1 MPDGPGILLSVREDM
16 TITTPKPKDGEL
28 QSDFAIRFHESMMD
42 AVPNT
47 DERNQMCFGAWRDSV
62 GDEPEVE
69 TARKYH
75 KASEFDERRDIPV
88 FEEHVIPERLSK
100 DGKRKIPAVKY
111 DRKALAAICRNMN
124 EAIADVGKFC
134 PITNGHTSDNVTDP
148 EPEVLAFT
156 GAYRLGMIGN
166 NKPRYAIFADEYHR
180 KDRAEIL
187 KGRRGRSVEVLPLP
201 DVSKRSFY
209 PIAALGADEPRLN
222 LPPARYQKVDGEEI
236 EVERYMMVAPGG
248 ASTFIPDADKQK
260 YGDDQQSEM
269 PIPLASLKQI
279 MEAFTQTAVFQWA
292 VGKMEEEG
300 KSGAV
305 NPLVHQPPQMA
316 DMPVD
321 DAAGQP
327 GAQPPMP
334 GQEPDQDDMGDGD
347 VPDEDWSEDDELVS
361 GPIGPN
367 TPEQGA
373 AGGSN
378 KPPFKGNEKMTEQTP
393 AKPDQYSQKSAGL
406 QALED
411 RIAAVEAEN
420 AGLRAKLIGA
430 ERYSKLSS
438 LKSQGVEL
446 DMDSELKKVATQSDE
461 QFAGHVETIEKY
473 YRRSPAAVA
482 DFSELHGAGRQSRV
496 ADGPANEIDTLKP
509 EEVNEVIK
517 YAEKHRLEYTDARE
531 RYAKE
536 KTVKTPVA
544 G

>member
-1 MPDGPGILLSVREDM
+1 
-16 TITTPKPKDGEL
+16 
-28 QSDFAIRFHESMMD
+28 
-42 AVPNT
+42 
-47 DERNQMCFGAWRDSV
+47 
-62 GDEPEVE
+62 
-69 TARKYH
+69 
-75 KASEFDERRDIPV
+75 
-88 FEEHVIPERLSK
+88 
-100 DGKRKIPAVKY
+100 
-111 DRKALAAICRNMN
+111 
-124 EAIADVGKFC
+124 
-134 PITNGHTSDNVTDP
+134 
-148 EPEVLAFT
+148 
-156 GAYRLGMIGN
+156 
-166 NKPRYAIFADEYHR
+166 
-180 KDRAEIL
+180 
-187 KGRRGRSVEVLPLP
+187 
-201 DVSKRSFY
+201 
-209 PIAALGADEPRLN
+209 
-222 LPPARYQKVDGEEI
+222 
-236 EVERYMMVAPGG
+236 MMVAPGG

-260 YGDDQQSEM
+260 YGDDQQNDM

-321 DAAGQP
+321 DAGQP
-327 GAQPPMP
+327 GAQPQMP
-334 GQEPDQDDMGDGD
+334 GQEPDQDDMGD
-347 VPDEDWSEDDELVS
+347 VPDEDWSEDEENTS
-361 GPIGPN
+361 GPIGPE
-367 TPEQGA
+367 TSQQGA
-373 AGGSN
+373 DGGSK
-378 KPPFKGNEKMTEQTP
+378 KPPFKGNDQMTEQTP

-482 DFSELHGAGRQSRV
+482 DFSELHGAGRQSHV
-496 ADGPANEIDTLKP
+496 GSGPANDIDILSQG
-509 EEVNEVIK
+509 EVEQVVK
-517 YAEKHRLEYTDARE
+517 YAEKHNINNYTEARE

-536 KTVKTPVA
+536 KTVKAPVA